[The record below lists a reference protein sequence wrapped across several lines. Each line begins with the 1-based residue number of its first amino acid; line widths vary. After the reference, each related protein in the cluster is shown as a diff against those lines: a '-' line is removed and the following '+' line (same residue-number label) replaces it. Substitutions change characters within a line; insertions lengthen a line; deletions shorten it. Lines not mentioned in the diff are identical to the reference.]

1 MTPSMGVP
9 MEATDP
15 RSSDQRFIDTAAMC
29 SYYEIEASRLAL
41 MQQGLPNEIADAAR
55 QVIDDHTAA
64 IDGLKLLALRRRFS
78 FPERI
83 DSDHQRQ
90 VERLGVSSGD
100 AFATDYLAAQLRV
113 HEEAIHACAE
123 EAKRSHDGDLR
134 EFAKRTLPVLK
145 SHRSMFRSLPYAKA
159 KSWWR
164 FMR

>member
-1 MTPSMGVP
+1 MDT
-9 MEATDP
+9 TDP

-64 IDGLKLLALRRRFS
+64 MEGLKLVALRSSYS
-78 FPERI
+78 FPEGI
-83 DSDHQRQ
+83 DREHQRQ
-90 VERLGVSSGD
+90 VDRLGVSVGD
-100 AFATDYLAAQLRV
+100 AFATDYLAEQLRV
-113 HEEAIHACAE
+113 HDEAISACSA
-123 EAKRSHDGDLR
+123 EAKRSHDADLR

-145 SHRSMFRSLPYAKA
+145 SHRSMLRTLPYAKA
-159 KSWWR
+159 TSWWR